1 MPTISLEWHRVLEM
15 AIGLL
20 LITLSVILNFPVGG
34 FGLCAIPGML
44 ITGLG
49 LAATREGRRVGG
61 QTHRYL
67 DVLLV
72 ALLVLAALLAAAL
85 LDPIRP
91 AITLAVAAA
100 ALALLASIT
109 RYVES
114 PRDRSVR
121 GGQTRRGSS
130 TRSVA

>member
-67 DVLLV
+67 DVLPAT
-72 ALLVLAALLAAAL
+72 ALNCSDAQRL
-85 LDPIRP
+85 
-91 AITLAVAAA
+91 
-100 ALALLASIT
+100 
-109 RYVES
+109 
-114 PRDRSVR
+114 
-121 GGQTRRGSS
+121 SS
-130 TRSVA
+130 TQSASRFFPIAGLRLWRSAVHQRAGRTRDQPTILQSKATYRN